1 MNNSLFKHQPEQ
13 TEESLTSNQEDF
25 NQINAMVENL
35 LESLNQNKKAKP
47 KSRSRKKWKNT
58 SKQKQAV
65 EDLRIR
71 DLPFTF

>member
-1 MNNSLFKHQPEQ
+1 MNNSPLKHLHEQ

-47 KSRSRKKWKNT
+47 KSRSRKKWKKT
-58 SKQKQAV
+58 SRQKQTI

-71 DLPFTF
+71 ELPFTF

>member
-47 KSRSRKKWKNT
+47 KSRSRKKWKKT

>member
-1 MNNSLFKHQPEQ
+1 MNNSPLKHQPEQ

-25 NQINAMVENL
+25 NQINTMVENL

-47 KSRSRKKWKNT
+47 KSRSRKKWKKT
-58 SKQKQAV
+58 SKQKRAG

>member
-35 LESLNQNKKAKP
+35 LESLNQNKRQNLNLVLVRNGKRPQSKNKP
-47 KSRSRKKWKNT
+47 
-58 SKQKQAV
+58 
-65 EDLRIR
+65 
-71 DLPFTF
+71 